1 MQAKS
6 SHAKLPAMSRQ
17 ISNTWIVVAVLIA
30 AALFLVALAAIPASG
45 TRSSA
50 SAANTTQQQAAATL
64 SPAQIAAQAT
74 AAAQAAKNAT
84 APAPVGTKTVTGLQY
99 VDTVVGTGA
108 QPKTGQTVTV
118 HYTGYLDNGTVFD
131 SSEKRGQPF
140 EFKIGTGQV
149 IKGWDEG
156 LATMK
161 VGGKRRLI
169 IPPELAYGAVANGP
183 IPANSRLTFDV
194 ELLGVK

>member
-1 MQAKS
+1 
-6 SHAKLPAMSRQ
+6 MSRQ

-30 AALFLVALAAIPASG
+30 AALFLMALAAIPASG
-45 TRSSA
+45 TRTA
-50 SAANTTQQQAAATL
+50 STQPQQPAVAATL

-84 APAPVGTKTVTGLQY
+84 SPAPVGTKTATGLQY

-108 QPKTGQTVTV
+108 QPQKGQTVSV

-131 SSEKRGQPF
+131 SSVKRGTPF
-140 EFKIGTGQV
+140 EFKIGTGAV

-161 VGGKRRLI
+161 VGGKRKLI
-169 IPPELAYGAVANGP
+169 IPPELAYGAQANGP

-194 ELLGVK
+194 ELLAIK

>member
-1 MQAKS
+1 
-6 SHAKLPAMSRQ
+6 MSRQ

-45 TRSSA
+45 TRS
-50 SAANTTQQQAAATL
+50 AATTQQQQQPQTAATL
-64 SPAQIAAQAT
+64 SPAQVSAQAT

-84 APAPVGTKTVTGLQY
+84 APAPVGTKTASGLQY

-131 SSEKRGQPF
+131 SSVKRGQPF

-169 IPPELAYGAVANGP
+169 IPAELGYGAVANGP

>member
-1 MQAKS
+1 
-6 SHAKLPAMSRQ
+6 MSRQ

-45 TRSSA
+45 TRSTA
-50 SAANTTQQQAAATL
+50 SAQTQQQPQAAATL
-64 SPAQIAAQAT
+64 SPAQVAAQAT
-74 AAAQAAKNAT
+74 AAAQTAKNAP
-84 APAPVGTKTVTGLQY
+84 APAGTKTASGLQY
-99 VDTVVGTGA
+99 VDQVVGTGA

-131 SSEKRGQPF
+131 SSVKRGQPF

-169 IPPELAYGAVANGP
+169 VPPELAYGAVANGP

>member
-1 MQAKS
+1 M
-6 SHAKLPAMSRQ
+6 
-17 ISNTWIVVAVLIA
+17 AVLIA

-45 TRSSA
+45 TRTA
-50 SAANTTQQQAAATL
+50 STPAQQQPAAAATL
-64 SPAQIAAQAT
+64 NPAQIAAQAT

-84 APAPVGTKTVTGLQY
+84 APAPVGTKTASGLQY
-99 VDTVVGTGA
+99 VDTAVGTGA

-131 SSEKRGQPF
+131 SSVKRGTPF
-140 EFKIGTGQV
+140 EFKLGTGQV

-194 ELLGVK
+194 ELLAVK